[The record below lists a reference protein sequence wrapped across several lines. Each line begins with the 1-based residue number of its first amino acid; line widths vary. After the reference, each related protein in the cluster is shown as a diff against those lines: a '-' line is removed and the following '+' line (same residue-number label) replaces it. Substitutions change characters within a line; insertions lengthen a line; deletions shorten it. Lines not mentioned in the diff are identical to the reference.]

1 MRLGLFSIQ
10 HVRRP
15 DELGT
20 LEITVTPRGSLTP
33 ERAAQWAELGVD
45 RLVVRPRPT
54 AGVADIERVIDES
67 AEAVAAVRT

>member
-1 MRLGLFSIQ
+1 
-10 HVRRP
+10 
-15 DELGT
+15 
-20 LEITVTPRGSLTP
+20 VTPRGSLTP